1 MASPSSSSL
10 PSAVTPQMVS
20 AGVRAYL
27 ALDRDFD
34 AFERIVSDVYQ
45 AMEAARLRPSQG
57 AVCPQSASVSHWW
70 HP

>member
-45 AMEAARLRPSQG
+45 AMEAARCAFTRRRM
-57 AVCPQSASVSHWW
+57 SAISSVSHWW